1 MMGRRG
7 ADIGREHQQVPL
19 ATTHTHT
26 VRPLELRVFA
36 TGHFIDLSD
45 ICYRFPTMAFL
56 TATFL
61 LRILSLFH
69 LTCAYYLLL
78 SPPTLSD
85 HNLVYILGAS
95 MDFAISPSSLSLPS
109 PALALAALFLALLGI
124 ADLTATGLDEEV
136 ANHYWSSQAPIR
148 LAFFFGVTG
157 YSYLWKEGG
166 VIGGTRNGKGELRGL
181 LCNSFVFTWGFV
193 EMMGLFWVSQNLIV
207 PRFG

>member
-1 MMGRRG
+1 
-7 ADIGREHQQVPL
+7 
-19 ATTHTHT
+19 
-26 VRPLELRVFA
+26 
-36 TGHFIDLSD
+36 
-45 ICYRFPTMAFL
+45 MAFL

-95 MDFAISPSSLSLPS
+95 MDLAISPPSLSLPS

-124 ADLTATGLDEEV
+124 ADLSATGLDEEV

-148 LAFFFGVTG
+148 LGFFFGVTG

-166 VIGGTRNGKGELRGL
+166 VIGGTRNGKVDLTGL
-181 LCNSFVFTWGFV
+181 LCNSFIFTWGFV
-193 EMMGLFWVSQNLIV
+193 EMMGWFWIYVKLREERRVIMARKESRKEAEAYSL
-207 PRFG
+207 